1 MARQSE
7 MFERPPRKTRGQ
19 LMHVCDA
26 GAGEDKPVVQFEC
39 RKCHFQSDW
48 YQFDTVTEAK
58 RGIPC
63 PRCNEVKSA
72 DQATSSPPTTTD

>member
-7 MFERPPRKTRGQ
+7 MFQKPPRKSRGQ

-26 GAGEDKPVVQFEC
+26 GNGEEGKPLVQFEC
-39 RKCHFQSDW
+39 GKCRFRSEW
-48 YQFDTVTEAK
+48 LIVDTVTEAK

-63 PRCNEVKSA
+63 PRCN
-72 DQATSSPPTTTD
+72 